1 MHDLIK
7 TVSKESLIFVSGSVM
22 VMVSDITQNSRSRKS
37 SDGFEVQGML
47 WSLTVLRRVVN
58 Q

>member
-37 SDGFEVQGML
+37 SGGFEVQGML